1 MIRVTMG
8 YDVRLA
14 ESTVEPGSAGAA
26 TYYVAKK
33 IFATNDVEGWEREN
47 FCGYRSGPA

>member
-1 MIRVTMG
+1 MDGRVQSLPEKNMIRVTMG

-26 TYYVAKK
+26 TYY
-33 IFATNDVEGWEREN
+33 TT
-47 FCGYRSGPA
+47 